1 MVRGQK
7 LHRIT
12 FAKSVAERCA
22 ELSGVDYK
30 VQKIEL
36 KLGAELGT
44 GEASRS
50 GLYALISRRKEKL
63 LRVSL
68 IRDAAELMCD
78 NDSRYL
84 RECFVLP

>member
-1 MVRGQK
+1 MVSDQK

-12 FAKSVAERCA
+12 FAESVASRCA
-22 ELSGVDYK
+22 ELSGAGYK
-30 VQKIEL
+30 IQKVNL
-36 KLGAELGT
+36 KLGAELAPGQ
-44 GEASRS
+44 ASCN
-50 GLYALISRRKEKL
+50 GLYALVSRRKEKL

-78 NDSRYL
+78 YDSRYL